1 MKDISTLSP
10 TEALVLVVDDE
21 EQLRSVLARY
31 LTLMGY
37 KVDTAASGEE
47 ALDLMRCNP
56 YDVAVLDIRMP
67 GMDGVEVMQQALQ
80 MNADLAI
87 IFLTGHASLESAI
100 AALKADAVDYL
111 LKPVSVRDL
120 AAAVARSLERR
131 AQVGRARTQ
140 RAASERFLEVGIVT
154 LDRLRRKVTVTG
166 PGTLG
171 DTSAELTVTETALL
185 IHFMDHPGIGLS
197 CSELAQVALGY
208 HMGDKEASAILRP
221 HISRLR
227 KKIEPDP
234 SHPCLII
241 TSPPRCYLFNPHPT
255 LSDS

>member
-1 MKDISTLSP
+1 MKDASTATP

-37 KVDTAASGEE
+37 KVDTAACGEE
-47 ALDLMRCNP
+47 ALDLLRCNP

-67 GMDGVEVMQQALQ
+67 GLDGVEVMHQALQ

-100 AALKADAVDYL
+100 AAVKADAVDYL
-111 LKPVSVRDL
+111 LKPISVRDL

-131 AQVGRARTQ
+131 ARAGRSRTQ
-140 RAASERFLEVGIVT
+140 RAASERFLEIGVVT
-154 LDRLRRKVTVTG
+154 LDRLRRKATVTG
-166 PGTLG
+166 LGTLG
-171 DTSAELTVTETALL
+171 DISAELTATETALL

-197 CSELAQVALGY
+197 CAELAQVALGY
-208 HMGDKEASAILRP
+208 HMGDREASAILRP

-227 KKIEPDP
+227 GKIEPDP
-234 SHPCLII
+234 SHPRLIV
-241 TSPPRCYLFNPHPT
+241 TSPPWCYLFNPRPT
-255 LSDS
+255 PSDS

>member
-1 MKDISTLSP
+1 MKNPPTIAP
-10 TEALVLVVDDE
+10 TEAMVLVVDDE

-47 ALDLMRCNP
+47 ALDLLRCNP

-67 GMDGVEVMQQALQ
+67 GLDGVEVMKQALQ

-100 AALKADAVDYL
+100 AAVKADAVDYL

-120 AAAVARSLERR
+120 ASAVAKSLERR
-131 AQVGRARTQ
+131 AQAGRLRTQ
-140 RAASERFLEVGIVT
+140 KASSERFLEVGVVT
-154 LDRLRRKVTVTG
+154 LDRLRRKATVMG
-166 PGTLG
+166 LGTLG
-171 DTSAELTVTETALL
+171 DISAELTVTETALL
-185 IHFMDHPGIGLS
+185 IHFMGHPGTGLS
-197 CSELAQVALGY
+197 CAELAQVALGY
-208 HMGDKEASAILRP
+208 RMEDREASAILRP

-234 SHPCLII
+234 SHPRLII
-241 TSPPRCYLFNPHPT
+241 TSPPMCYLFNPNPT
-255 LSDS
+255 PSDS

>member
-1 MKDISTLSP
+1 MRDLPSP
-10 TEALVLVVDDE
+10 TPAEALVLVVDDE

-37 KVDTAASGEE
+37 QVDTAPSGEE
-47 ALDLMRCNP
+47 ALDLLERNP

-67 GMDGVEVMQQALQ
+67 GLDGVEVMERALQ
-80 MNADLAI
+80 INPDLAI

-100 AALKADAVDYL
+100 AAVKADAVDYL

-120 AAAVARSLERR
+120 ASAVARSLERR
-131 AQVGRARTQ
+131 AQAGRLRIQ
-140 RAASERFLEVGIVT
+140 RSASNRFLEVGAVT

-166 PGTLG
+166 LGTPG
-171 DTSAELTVTETALL
+171 DISAELTVTETALL
-185 IHFMDHPGIGLS
+185 IHFMDHPDVSLS
-197 CSELAQVALGY
+197 CVELAHVALGY
-208 HMGDKEASAILRP
+208 HMDAKEASAILRP

-234 SHPCLII
+234 SHPCLIV
-241 TSPPRCYLFNPHPT
+241 TSPPRCYLFNSQPT
-255 LSDS
+255 PPEH